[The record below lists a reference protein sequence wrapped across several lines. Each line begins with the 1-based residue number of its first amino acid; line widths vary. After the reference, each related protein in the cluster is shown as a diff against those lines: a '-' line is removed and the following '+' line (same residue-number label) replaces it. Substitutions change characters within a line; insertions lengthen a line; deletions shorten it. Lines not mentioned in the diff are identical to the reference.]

1 MRASED
7 AGGLGLSRL
16 DMALVAEEAG
26 RSLAS
31 APLVETIAAA
41 RLLGQLDG
49 AASPLVEEIAGGA
62 VAVLALHPIER
73 GVAQVVPGAA
83 AADFIVGVEG
93 DEVVVY
99 RGVKA
104 DVGSA
109 AMGSIPLAAVP
120 PAGGEA
126 SNRLDRTDDGWG
138 TRVSE

>member
-83 AADFIVGVEG
+83 AALRSPPD
-93 DEVVVY
+93 
-99 RGVKA
+99 RA
-104 DVGSA
+104 DRPSPARRTIRDSACGSA
-109 AMGSIPLAAVP
+109 
-120 PAGGEA
+120 
-126 SNRLDRTDDGWG
+126 
-138 TRVSE
+138 